1 MSMIASVLW
10 LDRRAVRALRVTDP
24 YALHRVVYSLYEDV
38 RTDADKVGSR
48 SSGILYADHGGD
60 HRGRKVLMLADR
72 RPQERVNGVHGTVQS
87 KPVPGEF
94 LSRRRYRFKVI
105 VNPTRRDSMSRQLV
119 AVRGREAIGE
129 WFVARG
135 LSSWGFVVN
144 PERLQV
150 DRVEVHAFQGREGRR
165 ITIGQAHV
173 QGVLDV
179 SDTERFRQSFCQG
192 IGRGRAFGCGLLQI
206 VPVIDQ
212 HSL

>member
-10 LDRRAVRALRVTDP
+10 LDRRAVRALRITDP

-60 HRGRKVLMLADR
+60 YRGRKVLMLADR
-72 RPQERVNGVHGTVQS
+72 PPQERVHGVHGKVQS
-87 KPVPGEF
+87 KPVPDGF
-94 LSRRRYRFKVI
+94 LSRHRYRFKVI
-105 VNPTRRDSMSRQLV
+105 VNPTRRDSASRQLV

-135 LSSWGFVVN
+135 LSSWGFVVD
-144 PERLQV
+144 PQRLQV
-150 DRVEVHAFQGREGRR
+150 DRVEVRAFQGKEGHR
-165 ITIGQAHV
+165 ITIAQAQV

-179 SDTERFRQSFCQG
+179 SDTERFRQSFFQG

-212 HSL
+212 RSL